1 MDMKTLFIFLLA
13 AASTWTAMAQDSLPT
28 QVWTLQRCIEHAKQE
43 NVALQQKRVAVQQAQ
58 ISVADARANRL
69 PTVSFSTSQ
78 QFTNRPFEASSSM
91 VSGSEVIT
99 TSNKNSYSGSYGVNA
114 SMPLYNGGITGNN
127 IKLQQLNSQIAELN
141 VDAGELT
148 LEEDITKAYV
158 QILYAQEAVKQDGE
172 QIALSE
178 KQLERA
184 RALFKAGLLNKAD
197 VAQLESQT
205 ANDRY
210 QLVAD
215 ESQLDGYKLTLK
227 QLLEIDGD
235 QAITIA
241 DPSLTDNVM
250 APLPTKADIYALAV
264 ASRPEVKAQQLA
276 MERSDIDVKI
286 AKAALLPTVNLSAGI
301 NTNNNSGS
309 GNMFTQLK
317 NRWSNG
323 IGVNVTVP
331 IWDHHKTR
339 NAVAKARLD
348 KENARLT
355 LLQTEKNLWKTIENY
370 WQTAYS
376 NQHRYEAARQ
386 KVDAAR
392 TSYELTSEQF
402 RLGLKNIIELMTD
415 KTTYSAAVQQ
425 MLQAKY
431 MAVLNTALLKY
442 YGGEKINL

>member
-1 MDMKTLFIFLLA
+1 MNMKTHSIFLLVA
-13 AASTWTAMAQDSLPT
+13 VSTFTGIAQDSLST

-43 NVALQQKRVAVQQAQ
+43 NVGLQRKRVAVQQAQ
-58 ISVADARANRL
+58 ISVADARANRQ
-69 PTVSFSTSQ
+69 PTVNFTSSQ
-78 QFTNRPFEASSSM
+78 QYSNKPFQSSTPI
-91 VSGSEVIT
+91 VSGDEVIST
-99 TSNKNSYSGSYGVNA
+99 TNKNSYSGTYAVNA
-114 SMPLYNGGITGNN
+114 TMPLYNGGSTSNN

-141 VDAGELT
+141 VNVSELT

-158 QILYAQEAVKQDGE
+158 QILYAQEAVKHDNE

-184 RALFKAGLLNKAD
+184 QTLFKAGLLNKAD

-235 QAITIA
+235 RAITIA

-250 APLPTKADIYALAV
+250 APLPAKAEIYAIAV
-264 ASRPEVKAQQLA
+264 ANRPEVKAQQLV
-276 MERSDIDVKI
+276 MDRSDIDVKI

-301 NTNNNSGS
+301 STGNNTSG

-317 NRWSNG
+317 NRWNNG
-323 IGVNVTVP
+323 VGVNVTVP

-339 NAVAKARLD
+339 NAVAKARLE

-355 LLQTEKNLWKTIENY
+355 LVETEKTLWKTIENY

-376 NQHRYEAARQ
+376 NQHRYKAAQQ
-386 KVDAAR
+386 KVNAAR

-415 KTTYSAAVQQ
+415 KTTYNAAMQQ